1 VQTIAPLTICSNGST
16 NVLDLTQQEPLLAA
30 GQENISFEYFTT
42 LDDAQNGNNQIATP
56 TNF

>member
-1 VQTIAPLTICSNGST
+1 LTICSNGST
-16 NVLDLTQQEPLLAA
+16 DVFDLTQQEPLLAA

-42 LDDAQNGNNQIATP
+42 LDDAQNGTNQIATP